1 MPLNSFGNK
10 WEVKYADGG
19 TNAES
24 PLVLIIFPNKSAASR
39 WRNPLNPAPTNK
51 THDTGLIADLD

>member
-1 MPLNSFGNK
+1 VGSEVSSF
-10 WEVKYADGG
+10 EDGG

-24 PLVLIIFPNKSAASR
+24 TLMGNIFPIGQHNKSAASR

-51 THDTGLIADLD
+51 MQDAGLIADLD